1 MFLSFFFFYF
11 ALGEK
16 ADDDSVGF
24 ALLVIYIVMKTAIK
38 TILWVVLVPVALV
51 LLLAVLIYLPP
62 VQQWAAESV
71 ASYVS
76 RTTGM
81 TARVGKVRLR
91 L

>member
-1 MFLSFFFFYF
+1 
-11 ALGEK
+11 
-16 ADDDSVGF
+16 
-24 ALLVIYIVMKTAIK
+24 MKTAIK

-81 TARVGKVRLR
+81 
-91 L
+91 